1 MKKLLSFSLALTFGL
16 SLCACGSETDSSGAA
31 SAADSAAQTTAAP
44 ETTEAETS
52 TETTRVQDSDT
63 IEIGTA
69 QELLDFAK
77 RVTDG
82 SIGGAAGITV
92 LLTADIDCSDVKWE
106 PIGTMDLEDMS
117 NYSCMF
123 QGVFDGKALT
133 DEIGKTDRMYESSD
147 QGGEEESEEPAEE
160 KPAA

>member
-1 MKKLLSFSLALTFGL
+1 MKKLLAFSLALTFGL
-16 SLCACGSETDSSGAA
+16 SLCACGSETDSSG
-31 SAADSAAQTTAAP
+31 AADSAAQTTAAP

-82 SIGGAAGITV
+82 SIGGAAGMTV

-147 QGGEEESEEPAEE
+147 QGGEEESEEPAVE